1 MSLIA
6 GLPDRQQIAELSAR
20 TLLEIEAVL
29 FNAEE
34 PFTFTSGKKSP
45 VYIDCRKI
53 IAFPRARR
61 LLMDFAV
68 ANLVRDI
75 GVERIDC
82 IAGGETAGIPFAA
95 WLADKFDLPMCYVRK
110 EPKGFGRMAQIEG
123 DLKEGARTLLV
134 EDLTTDGGSKVR
146 FVEALRKAGA
156 DVTDTFVIFHYGIFD
171 ASLDTM
177 AELEIRLHSLT
188 TWWDVLKV
196 ARDDKWLDSK
206 TVQVVE
212 DYLKAPVT
220 WSDAHGGAKG

>member
-20 TLLEIEAVL
+20 TLLEIEAVH
-29 FNAEE
+29 FNADE
-34 PFTFTSGKKSP
+34 PYTYTSGKKGP

-61 LLMDFAV
+61 LLMDFAM
-68 ANLVRDI
+68 ANLVRDV
-75 GVERIDC
+75 GVESFDC

-95 WLADKFDLPMCYVRK
+95 WLADRFDLPMCYVRK

-146 FVEALRKAGA
+146 FVDALRQAGA
-156 DVTDTFVIFHYGIFD
+156 EVSHTFVIFHYGIFD

-177 AELEIRLHSLT
+177 AQLEIKLHSLT
-188 TWWDVLKV
+188 SWWDVLKV
-196 ARDDKWLDSK
+196 ARDDKWFNSK
-206 TVQVVE
+206 TCQSVE
-212 DYLKAPVT
+212 EYLKNPVA
-220 WSDAHGGAKG
+220 WSDAHGGDK

>member
-20 TLLEIEAVL
+20 TLLEIEAVH
-29 FNAEE
+29 FNASE
-34 PFTFTSGKKSP
+34 PYTYTSGKKGP

-61 LLMDFAV
+61 LLMDFAM
-68 ANLVRDI
+68 ANLVREV
-75 GVERIDC
+75 GVEKFDC

-95 WLADKFDLPMCYVRK
+95 WLADRFDLPMCYVRK

-156 DVTDTFVIFHYGIFD
+156 DVSHTFVVFHYGIFD

-177 AELEIRLHSLT
+177 AQLQIKLHSLT

-196 ARDDKWLDSK
+196 ARDDKWFDGK
-206 TVQVVE
+206 TCKSVE
-212 DYLKAPVT
+212 EYLKNPVA
-220 WSDAHGGAKG
+220 WSDAHGGGK